1 MADLTL
7 EAFQKGQAR
16 FISRQVIDQ
25 CEERERKMQASWQK
39 QCETAHGYLVS
50 ILRLLD
56 QDFDEACEK
65 AARPLEKLSDDDL
78 AYLIQVRIR
87 VNKADL
93 TSQVKG
99 SETAI
104 LSKQLEEMNGKYQ
117 QLSLAHSSQQHEN
130 KRLIDENISLKAHLD
145 ALRQAQKGALVQCPK
160 DVNPIIETHPSD
172 PKQPLPE
179 WMIAWQMSK
188 TYDRTSLVVLVMG
201 DSGKTLRPSITK
213 IMARKLSLSEEN
225 NSLDEAINRLL
236 GSVEID
242 LSDAGKEDKNQ
253 QPQKIVTES
262 DELTYGLVEVI
273 EGISQQGSSA
283 GGNYPDVL
291 RLTPKGKLA
300 YQFITGH
307 PPRENEFDRL
317 LRFHST
323 PEHTI
328 LNIQAAE
335 LLEDEGY
342 KIQGQV
348 QEIRL
353 SNGGTFIPD
362 ITAADTKTGEVIF
375 IEVERDVH
383 KDQGTRKQKWMN
395 LYEASNGNIFV
406 FCDNLSCQRIVQ
418 GEINMALGG
427 LTYNSYLTN
436 LHGLRAG
443 KRSDKDGSIWLS
455 IRKGK

>member
-7 EAFQKGQAR
+7 EGYQKDQAR
-16 FISRQVIDQ
+16 FISKQVIDQ

-93 TSQVKG
+93 TSQAKG
-99 SETAI
+99 SENAI

-117 QLSLAHSSQQHEN
+117 QLSLAHSSQQNEN
-130 KRLIDENISLKAHLD
+130 KRLIDENVSLKAHLD
-145 ALRQAQKGALVQCPK
+145 ALRQAQKGALVQCQK
-160 DVNPIIETHPSD
+160 DVIPIVEIYPSD
-172 PKQPLPE
+172 PKQSLPE
-179 WMIAWQMSK
+179 WMIAWQSSK
-188 TYDRTSLVVLVMG
+188 TYDRTSLAVLVMG
-201 DSGKTLRPSITK
+201 DTGKSLRPSITK
-213 IMARKLSLSEEN
+213 IMARKLSLSDEN
-225 NSLDEAINRLL
+225 NSLDEAINRLV
-236 GSVEID
+236 GSVAID
-242 LSDAGKEDKNQ
+242 LSETGKEYGEQRPERK
-253 QPQKIVTES
+253 ELAS
-262 DELTYGLVEVI
+262 DELTYGLVEVV

-300 YQFITGH
+300 YQVITGH
-307 PPRENEFDRL
+307 PPKENEFDRL

-335 LLEDEGY
+335 MLEEEGY

-362 ITAADTKTGEVIF
+362 ITAANTKTGEVIF
-375 IEVERDVH
+375 VEVERDVH
-383 KDQGTRKQKWMN
+383 KDQGTRKQKWIN
-395 LYEASNGNIFV
+395 LYEASNGNIYV
-406 FCDNLSCQRIVQ
+406 FCDNLSCQRVVQ
-418 GEINMALGG
+418 AEINIALGG
-427 LTYNSYLTN
+427 LTYNSFLTN

-443 KRSDKDGSIWLS
+443 KRSEKNGSIWLS